1 MAELL
6 LGNVEESVSD
16 EEINAF
22 LQKYGFPPYDSI
34 QRIAGDGSHP
44 AALLHYANAS
54 DEVMR
59 VLQPRVHQ
67 MFWNNRTISAQILP
81 VREAD

>member
-16 EEINAF
+16 DEINTF
-22 LQKYGFPPYDSI
+22 LQKYGFPPCEEI
-34 QRIAGDGSHP
+34 QRIAGTGSNP
-44 AALLHYANAS
+44 AALLRYAS
-54 DEVMR
+54 LTDEVLR
-59 VLQPRVHQ
+59 VLQPRVHH

-81 VREAD
+81 ARESE